1 MLKNLLQPVFGAR
14 EARRHRRKPAL
25 CKEKKENKSMAVR
38 STTTLHSVD
47 WV

>member
-1 MLKNLLQPVFGAR
+1 MLKNFLQPVFGAR

-25 CKEKKENKSMAVR
+25 CKEKKENKGMAVR
-38 STTTLHSVD
+38 STIIPHLVD